1 MKRAID
7 DANEGRVYTNGE
19 VKEKLNKLLKDQ
31 KHCSDWDKLSDVQK
45 QGILDA
51 IDEIEE
57 GKGIPN
63 EVVFDK
69 IRKKYSNK

>member
-1 MKRAID
+1 LDK
-7 DANEGRVYTNGE
+7 
-19 VKEKLNKLLKDQ
+19 NKLEENYINKQ
-31 KHCSDWDKLSDVQK
+31 KNISDWDKLSDNQK

-63 EVVFDK
+63 EVVFEK